1 MCWQWSGYVCPLSW
15 DEVAKKCLWCLSLT
29 KCYNAKHLDQS
40 SQMKIP
46 HFFVKKCFE
55 SFQLPPQPSNYPTNQ
70 LTKYSLNHL
79 FHHPTIQIF
88 NHPHQPSVHSAFPP
102 SNQFTILVSIFQPS
116 QHNPLSRFSWEIK
129 SVDDLFG
136 VNNSLSRFLWLS
148 LNQIVSLLDLSKSD
162 NFIICI
168 L

>member
-1 MCWQWSGYVCPLSW
+1 M
-15 DEVAKKCLWCLSLT
+15 
-29 KCYNAKHLDQS
+29 
-40 SQMKIP
+40 
-46 HFFVKKCFE
+46 CFE
-55 SFQLPPQPSNYPTNQ
+55 SFQLPPQPPNYPTNQ
-70 LTKYSLNHL
+70 LTKYSLNHH

-162 NFIICI
+162 NFIIPDICHFFYTGKI
-168 L
+168 FGE